1 MQSTC
6 TVEVGAARFE
16 AAIYGAGDTVILLP
30 AGSHH
35 IGYLAPL
42 AQQLAV
48 AGFRAVAINFRG
60 VGASTGPLD
69 GLTLHHLAADIA
81 GVIEALTAAPA
92 HIVDHAFGNRVARC
106 LAADR
111 PDLVRRVVLLAAGGL
126 VPTDPEARRAAHRLR
141 HETLTESESLEL
153 RKAAYLSPVSD
164 ARLMLQVQQSPRWAA
179 GDLTETV
186 SQATPLADWWAGGTA
201 PLLVVQGLDD
211 RRAPPGNGWALRD
224 QVGDRVRVVDIP
236 QAGHFLVLE
245 QPQAVAEAVTAFLRE
260 Q

>member
-6 TVEVGAARFE
+6 MIEVGKATLE
-16 AAIYGAGDTVILLP
+16 VVI
-30 AGSHH
+30 S
-35 IGYLAPL
+35 
-42 AQQLAV
+42 
-48 AGFRAVAINFRG
+48 G
-60 VGASTGPLD
+60 VGDS
-69 GLTLHHLAADIA
+69 
-81 GVIEALTAAPA
+81 
-92 HIVDHAFGNRVARC
+92 
-106 LAADR
+106 
-111 PDLVRRVVLLAAGGL
+111 VVLLAAGGL

-141 HETLTESESLEL
+141 HATLTESERLEI

-164 ARLMLQVQQSPRWAA
+164 ARLMEQVQQSPLEAA

-186 SQATPLADWWAGGTA
+186 SQAPPVADWWAGGTA

-211 RRAPPGNGWALRD
+211 RRAPPDSGWGLRD

-260 Q
+260 SRSQRRGKSCRRRPHGGVIPAAQARASDGKQRPLLRCSRCLPRLTRGVRLYCPVGH